1 MSTAF
6 LNKVYDVYEN
16 RDYFGIGC
24 DNLNPVREIKSSQAE
39 MIDESQ
45 VLNAVKIRLERVKK
59 TVSKLRLDIEDSIDT
74 EEAVV
79 SMDTRGDKLPVS
91 AGISPKEA
99 MIRTKMGTPI
109 DATTIFG
116 DIPED
121 SADSSEIDAIEK
133 EIQKQIINIIAF
145 ASVSGSG
152 TMSSAGSSITGGAGS
167 SITGGAGLDI
177 IDNISSP
184 FTVDCD
190 GVATEITD
198 KENQEDED
206 DQNGPNDNSGDNEG
220 GEGGGGGDE
229 GGEGGGGDDDDNN
242 DDSLEEAESAQD
254 EKDDEDEANA
264 NEAIMQC
271 ALKELAFLKII
282 LMILKIVKILRMIC
296 AYVISTIY
304 IVMDIVQLAAGAWLN
319 PTNIAKIA
327 NKIIQRVLAAVVMII
342 FKLIQKLW
350 NLLNLNCISDLTQD
364 LIDQIKSAL
373 SVLEEMKSLCDP
385 NSISF
390 SPSEIIQSL
399 QKSIEEAVAN
409 AADTLQNLDLKQ
421 QGKELASQIAGQL
434 EKSAKGMA
442 AAVKKAAMSEA
453 VRAYNE
459 SKEMFDRAKAL
470 LGKSSNKTVKDMASA
485 ADTLGL
491 TGIESV

>member
-16 RDYFGIGC
+16 RDYFGVGC
-24 DNLNPVREIKSSQAE
+24 DNLNPVREVKSSQAE
-39 MIDESQ
+39 MIDEAQ
-45 VLNAVKIRLERVKK
+45 VLNAVKVRLERVKK

-74 EEAVV
+74 EESVV
-79 SMDTRGDKLPVS
+79 SMDTRGDKLPVNV
-91 AGISPKEA
+91 GISPKEA
-99 MIRTKMGTPI
+99 MIRTKIGTPI

-121 SADSSEIDAIEK
+121 SIDNSGIDALEQ

-145 ASVSGSG
+145 AGVSGSDS
-152 TMSSAGSSITGGAGS
+152 ME
-167 SITGGAGLDI
+167 
-177 IDNISSP
+177 NVSSP

-190 GVATEITD
+190 GVATEITGEED
-198 KENQEDED
+198 QEDKDE
-206 DQNGPNDNSGDNEG
+206 NDKNKSNNKPGENE
-220 GEGGGGGDE
+220 
-229 GGEGGGGDDDDNN
+229 EGGGGDDDDDDND
-242 DDSLEEAESAQD
+242 DDSLEEAESKQD

-296 AYVISTIY
+296 GYVISTIY
-304 IVMDIVQLAAGAWLN
+304 IVMDVVQLAAGAWLN
-319 PTNIAKIA
+319 PTNVAKIA

-342 FKLIQKLW
+342 FKLIQRLW
-350 NLLNLNCISDLTQD
+350 NLLNLNCVSDLTQD
-364 LIDQIKSAL
+364 LIDQIRSAL
-373 SVLEEMKSLCDP
+373 SMLEEMKSLCDP

-390 SPSEIIQSL
+390 SPSEIIQTL

-409 AADTLQNLDLKQ
+409 AADTLQGLDMKQ
-421 QGKELASQIAGQL
+421 QGKELADQL
-434 EKSAKGMA
+434 KKSANGMA
-442 AAVKKAAMSEA
+442 DAVKKAAMSKA

-470 LGKSSNKTVKDMASA
+470 LGKGGNKTVKDMASA
-485 ADTLGL
+485 SATLGL

>member
-16 RDYFGIGC
+16 RDYFGVGC

-99 MIRTKMGTPI
+99 MIRIKMGTPI

-121 SADSSEIDAIEK
+121 SADSSEIDALEK

-152 TMSSAGSSITGGAGS
+152 TTSSAGSSITDGN
-167 SITGGAGLDI
+167 GLDI

-198 KENQEDED
+198 KENQENED
-206 DQNGPNDNSGDNEG
+206 DQNESNDNSGDNEG
-220 GEGGGGGDE
+220 GEGGGE
-229 GGEGGGGDDDDNN
+229 GGEGGGEGGEGGGDDDDDND
-242 DDSLEEAESAQD
+242 DDSLEDAESAQD

-373 SVLEEMKSLCDP
+373 SMLEEMKSLCDP

-442 AAVKKAAMSEA
+442 ATVKKAAMSEA

>member
-16 RDYFGIGC
+16 RDYFGVGC
-24 DNLNPVREIKSSQAE
+24 DNLNPVREVKSSQAE
-39 MIDESQ
+39 MIDEAQ
-45 VLNAVKIRLERVKK
+45 VLNAVKVRLERVKK

-74 EEAVV
+74 EESVV
-79 SMDTRGDKLPVS
+79 SMDTRGDKLPVNV
-91 AGISPKEA
+91 GISPKEA
-99 MIRTKMGTPI
+99 MIRTKIGTPI

-121 SADSSEIDAIEK
+121 SIDNSGIDALEQ

-145 ASVSGSG
+145 AGVSGSDS
-152 TMSSAGSSITGGAGS
+152 ME
-167 SITGGAGLDI
+167 
-177 IDNISSP
+177 NVSSP

-190 GVATEITD
+190 GVATEITGEED
-198 KENQEDED
+198 QEDE
-206 DQNGPNDNSGDNEG
+206 NDKNKSGNKSGENEG
-220 GEGGGGGDE
+220 DE
-229 GGEGGGGDDDDNN
+229 SGGEGGDDDDDEDDD
-242 DDSLEEAESAQD
+242 DDSLEEAESKQE

-342 FKLIQKLW
+342 FKLIQRLW

-364 LIDQIKSAL
+364 LIDQIRSAL
-373 SVLEEMKSLCDP
+373 SMLEEMKSLCDP

-390 SPSEIIQSL
+390 SPSEIIQTL

-409 AADTLQNLDLKQ
+409 AADTLQSLDMKQ
-421 QGKELASQIAGQL
+421 QGKELADQL
-434 EKSAKGMA
+434 KKSANGMA
-442 AAVKKAAMSEA
+442 DAVKKAAMSKA

-470 LGKSSNKTVKDMASA
+470 LGKGGNKTVKDMASA
-485 ADTLGL
+485 SATLGL

>member
-45 VLNAVKIRLERVKK
+45 VLNAVKIRLERVEK
-59 TVSKLRLDIEDSIDT
+59 TVSKLRFDIEDST
-74 EEAVV
+74 ETVV
-79 SMDTRGDKLPVS
+79 SMDPRGDKLPVS

-121 SADSSEIDAIEK
+121 SADSSEIDALEK

-145 ASVSGSG
+145 ASVSGN
-152 TMSSAGSSITGGAGS
+152 
-167 SITGGAGLDI
+167 GL
-177 IDNISSP
+177 DNISSP

-190 GVATEITD
+190 GVATEITG
-198 KENQEDED
+198 KESQEDED
-206 DQNGPNDNSGDNEG
+206 GQNESNDNSGDNEG
-220 GEGGGGGDE
+220 DEGGGDE
-229 GGEGGGGDDDDNN
+229 GGGEGGDDDDDD
-242 DDSLEEAESAQD
+242 DDSLEEAESKQD
-254 EKDDEDEANA
+254 EKDDKDEANA

-282 LMILKIVKILRMIC
+282 LMILKIVKTLRIIC
-296 AYVISTIY
+296 AYVISTVY

-364 LIDQIKSAL
+364 LIDQIRSAL
-373 SVLEEMKSLCDP
+373 SMLEEMKSLCDP

-421 QGKELASQIAGQL
+421 QGKDLASQIAGQL

-442 AAVKKAAMSEA
+442 ATVKKAAMSEA

-470 LGKSSNKTVKDMASA
+470 LGKSSNKTVKDMTSA

>member
-121 SADSSEIDAIEK
+121 SADSSEIDALEK

-206 DQNGPNDNSGDNEG
+206 DQNESNDNSGGNEG
-220 GEGGGGGDE
+220 GEGGE
-229 GGEGGGGDDDDNN
+229 GGGDDDDDDD

-373 SVLEEMKSLCDP
+373 SMLEEMKSLCDP

>member
-121 SADSSEIDAIEK
+121 SADSSEIDALEK

-152 TMSSAGSSITGGAGS
+152 TMSSTGSSITD
-167 SITGGAGLDI
+167 GAGLDI

-198 KENQEDED
+198 KENQENED
-206 DQNGPNDNSGDNEG
+206 DQNESNDNSGDNEG
-220 GEGGGGGDE
+220 GGGGDE
-229 GGEGGGGDDDDNN
+229 GGSDDDDND

-373 SVLEEMKSLCDP
+373 SMLEEMKSLCDP

>member
-121 SADSSEIDAIEK
+121 SADSSEIDALEK

-206 DQNGPNDNSGDNEG
+206 DQNESNDNSGGNEG
-220 GEGGGGGDE
+220 GEGGGE
-229 GGEGGGGDDDDNN
+229 GGGDDNDD

-373 SVLEEMKSLCDP
+373 SMLEEMKSLCDP

>member
-1 MSTAF
+1 
-6 LNKVYDVYEN
+6 
-16 RDYFGIGC
+16 
-24 DNLNPVREIKSSQAE
+24 
-39 MIDESQ
+39 
-45 VLNAVKIRLERVKK
+45 
-59 TVSKLRLDIEDSIDT
+59 
-74 EEAVV
+74 
-79 SMDTRGDKLPVS
+79 
-91 AGISPKEA
+91 
-99 MIRTKMGTPI
+99 
-109 DATTIFG
+109 
-116 DIPED
+116 
-121 SADSSEIDAIEK
+121 
-133 EIQKQIINIIAF
+133 
-145 ASVSGSG
+145 
-152 TMSSAGSSITGGAGS
+152 
-167 SITGGAGLDI
+167 
-177 IDNISSP
+177 
-184 FTVDCD
+184 
-190 GVATEITD
+190 
-198 KENQEDED
+198 
-206 DQNGPNDNSGDNEG
+206 
-220 GEGGGGGDE
+220 
-229 GGEGGGGDDDDNN
+229 
-242 DDSLEEAESAQD
+242 
-254 EKDDEDEANA
+254 
-264 NEAIMQC
+264 MQC

-282 LMILKIVKILRMIC
+282 LMILKIVKVLRMIC

>member
-121 SADSSEIDAIEK
+121 SADSSEIDALEK

-152 TMSSAGSSITGGAGS
+152 TMSSAGSSITD
-167 SITGGAGLDI
+167 GAGLDI

-229 GGEGGGGDDDDNN
+229 GGEGGGGDDDDNDD

>member
-121 SADSSEIDAIEK
+121 SADSSEIDALEK

-152 TMSSAGSSITGGAGS
+152 TMSSAGSSITGGAGSSITGGAGS

-206 DQNGPNDNSGDNEG
+206 DQNESNDNSGGNEG
-220 GEGGGGGDE
+220 GEGGGE
-229 GGEGGGGDDDDNN
+229 GGGDDNDD

-373 SVLEEMKSLCDP
+373 SMLEEMKSLCDP

>member
-45 VLNAVKIRLERVKK
+45 VRNAVKIRLERVKK

-121 SADSSEIDAIEK
+121 SADSSEIDALEK

-152 TMSSAGSSITGGAGS
+152 TMSSAGSSITGSAGS

-206 DQNGPNDNSGDNEG
+206 DQNESNDNSGGNEG
-220 GEGGGGGDE
+220 GEGGEGGGE
-229 GGEGGGGDDDDNN
+229 GGGDDDDDNDD

-373 SVLEEMKSLCDP
+373 SMLEEMKSLCDP

>member
-1 MSTAF
+1 MSTPL
-6 LNKVYDVYEN
+6 LNRVYDVYEN

-121 SADSSEIDAIEK
+121 SADSSEIDALEK

-152 TMSSAGSSITGGAGS
+152 TTSSAGSSITDGNGLD
-167 SITGGAGLDI
+167 ITDGNGLDI

-206 DQNGPNDNSGDNEG
+206 DQNESNDNSGDNEG
-220 GEGGGGGDE
+220 GEGGEG
-229 GGEGGGGDDDDNN
+229 GGEGGGDDNDD

-373 SVLEEMKSLCDP
+373 SMLEEMKSLCDP

-470 LGKSSNKTVKDMASA
+470 LGRSSNKTVKDMASA

>member
-16 RDYFGIGC
+16 RDYFGVGC
-24 DNLNPVREIKSSQAE
+24 DNLNPVREVKSSQAE
-39 MIDESQ
+39 MIDEAQ
-45 VLNAVKIRLERVKK
+45 VLNAVKVRLERVKK

-74 EEAVV
+74 EESVV
-79 SMDTRGDKLPVS
+79 SMDTRGDKLPVNV
-91 AGISPKEA
+91 GISPKEA
-99 MIRTKMGTPI
+99 MIRTKIGTPI

-121 SADSSEIDAIEK
+121 SIDNSGIDALEQ

-145 ASVSGSG
+145 AGVSGPDS
-152 TMSSAGSSITGGAGS
+152 ME
-167 SITGGAGLDI
+167 
-177 IDNISSP
+177 NVSSP

-190 GVATEITD
+190 GVATEITGEED
-198 KENQEDED
+198 QEDE
-206 DQNGPNDNSGDNEG
+206 NDKNKSGNKSSDNEGDEGG
-220 GEGGGGGDE
+220 GEGGGGGDD
-229 GGEGGGGDDDDNN
+229 DDDDND
-242 DDSLEEAESAQD
+242 DDSLEEAESKQD

-342 FKLIQKLW
+342 FKLIQRLW

-364 LIDQIKSAL
+364 LIDQIRSAL
-373 SVLEEMKSLCDP
+373 SMLEEMKSLCDP

-390 SPSEIIQSL
+390 SPSEIIQTL

-409 AADTLQNLDLKQ
+409 AADTLQSLDMKQ
-421 QGKELASQIAGQL
+421 QGKELADQL
-434 EKSAKGMA
+434 KKSANGMA
-442 AAVKKAAMSEA
+442 DAVKKAAMSKA

-470 LGKSSNKTVKDMASA
+470 LGKGGNKTVKDMASA
-485 ADTLGL
+485 SATLGL

>member
-121 SADSSEIDAIEK
+121 SADSSEIDALEK

-152 TMSSAGSSITGGAGS
+152 TMSSVSGSGTMSSAGSSITDGN
-167 SITGGAGLDI
+167 GLDI

-198 KENQEDED
+198 KENQENED
-206 DQNGPNDNSGDNEG
+206 DQNESNDNSGDNEG
-220 GEGGGGGDE
+220 SE
-229 GGEGGGGDDDDNN
+229 GGEGGGGDDDDDND

-364 LIDQIKSAL
+364 LIDHIKSAL
-373 SVLEEMKSLCDP
+373 SMLEEMKSLCDP

>member
-121 SADSSEIDAIEK
+121 SADSSEIDALEK

-152 TMSSAGSSITGGAGS
+152 TMSSAGSSITD
-167 SITGGAGLDI
+167 GAGLDI

-206 DQNGPNDNSGDNEG
+206 DQNESNDNSGDNEG
-220 GEGGGGGDE
+220 GEGG
-229 GGEGGGGDDDDNN
+229 EGGGGDDDDNDD

>member
-121 SADSSEIDAIEK
+121 SADSSEIDALEK

-145 ASVSGSG
+145 ASVSDSG
-152 TMSSAGSSITGGAGS
+152 TTSSAGSSITDGN
-167 SITGGAGLDI
+167 GLDI

-206 DQNGPNDNSGDNEG
+206 DQNESNDNSGDNEG
-220 GEGGGGGDE
+220 GEGGGD
-229 GGEGGGGDDDDNN
+229 GGEGGGEGGGDDDDDNDD

-342 FKLIQKLW
+342 FKLIQ
-350 NLLNLNCISDLTQD
+350 I
-364 LIDQIKSAL
+364 
-373 SVLEEMKSLCDP
+373 
-385 NSISF
+385 
-390 SPSEIIQSL
+390 
-399 QKSIEEAVAN
+399 
-409 AADTLQNLDLKQ
+409 
-421 QGKELASQIAGQL
+421 
-434 EKSAKGMA
+434 
-442 AAVKKAAMSEA
+442 
-453 VRAYNE
+453 
-459 SKEMFDRAKAL
+459 
-470 LGKSSNKTVKDMASA
+470 
-485 ADTLGL
+485 
-491 TGIESV
+491 

>member
-16 RDYFGIGC
+16 RDYFGVGC
-24 DNLNPVREIKSSQAE
+24 DNLNPVREVKSSQAE
-39 MIDESQ
+39 MIDEAQ
-45 VLNAVKIRLERVKK
+45 VLNAVKVRLERVKK

-74 EEAVV
+74 EESVV
-79 SMDTRGDKLPVS
+79 SMDTRGDKLPVNV
-91 AGISPKEA
+91 GISPKEA
-99 MIRTKMGTPI
+99 MIRTKIGTPI

-121 SADSSEIDAIEK
+121 SIDNSGIDALEQ

-145 ASVSGSG
+145 AGVSGSDS
-152 TMSSAGSSITGGAGS
+152 ME
-167 SITGGAGLDI
+167 
-177 IDNISSP
+177 NVSSP

-190 GVATEITD
+190 GVATEITGEED
-198 KENQEDED
+198 QEDE
-206 DQNGPNDNSGDNEG
+206 NDKNKSGNKSGENEG
-220 GEGGGGGDE
+220 EGSGEGSGGS
-229 GGEGGGGDDDDNN
+229 GGGDDDDDD
-242 DDSLEEAESAQD
+242 DDSLEEAESKQE

-342 FKLIQKLW
+342 FKLIQRLW

-364 LIDQIKSAL
+364 LIDQIRSAL
-373 SVLEEMKSLCDP
+373 STLEEMKSLCDP

-390 SPSEIIQSL
+390 SPSEIIQTL

-409 AADTLQNLDLKQ
+409 AADTLQSLDMKQ
-421 QGKELASQIAGQL
+421 QGKELADQL
-434 EKSAKGMA
+434 KKSANGMA
-442 AAVKKAAMSEA
+442 DAVKKAAMSKA

-470 LGKSSNKTVKDMASA
+470 LGKGGNKTVKDMASA
-485 ADTLGL
+485 SATLGL

>member
-121 SADSSEIDAIEK
+121 SADSSEIDALEK

-152 TMSSAGSSITGGAGS
+152 TMSSAGS

-206 DQNGPNDNSGDNEG
+206 DQNESNDNSGGNEG
-220 GEGGGGGDE
+220 GEGGEGGGE
-229 GGEGGGGDDDDNN
+229 GGGDDDDDNDD

-373 SVLEEMKSLCDP
+373 SMLEEMKSLCDP

>member
-121 SADSSEIDAIEK
+121 SADSSEIDALEK

-152 TMSSAGSSITGGAGS
+152 TMSSASSSITGSAGS
-167 SITGGAGLDI
+167 SITGCAGLDI

-206 DQNGPNDNSGDNEG
+206 DQNESNDNSGDNEG
-220 GEGGGGGDE
+220 GEGGGD
-229 GGEGGGGDDDDNN
+229 DDDDNDD

-373 SVLEEMKSLCDP
+373 SMLEEMKSLCDP

>member
-16 RDYFGIGC
+16 RDYFGVGC

-121 SADSSEIDAIEK
+121 SADSSEIDALEK

-152 TMSSAGSSITGGAGS
+152 TMSSTGGSITDGN
-167 SITGGAGLDI
+167 GLDI

-198 KENQEDED
+198 KENQENED
-206 DQNGPNDNSGDNEG
+206 DQNESNDNSGDNEG
-220 GEGGGGGDE
+220 GEGGGEGGGDE
-229 GGEGGGGDDDDNN
+229 GGGDDDDDDND
-242 DDSLEEAESAQD
+242 DDSLEDAESTQD

-373 SVLEEMKSLCDP
+373 SMLEEMKSLCDP

>member
-16 RDYFGIGC
+16 RDYFGVGC
-24 DNLNPVREIKSSQAE
+24 DNLNPVREVKSSQAE
-39 MIDESQ
+39 MIDEAQ
-45 VLNAVKIRLERVKK
+45 VLNAVKVRLERVKK

-74 EEAVV
+74 EESVV
-79 SMDTRGDKLPVS
+79 SMDTRGDKLPVNV
-91 AGISPKEA
+91 GISPKEA
-99 MIRTKMGTPI
+99 MIRTKIGTPI

-121 SADSSEIDAIEK
+121 SIDNSGIDALEQ

-145 ASVSGSG
+145 AGVSGSDS
-152 TMSSAGSSITGGAGS
+152 ME
-167 SITGGAGLDI
+167 
-177 IDNISSP
+177 NVSSP

-190 GVATEITD
+190 GVATEITGEED
-198 KENQEDED
+198 QEDE
-206 DQNGPNDNSGDNEG
+206 NDKNKSGNKSGENEG
-220 GEGGGGGDE
+220 DE
-229 GGEGGGGDDDDNN
+229 SGGEGGDDDDDDDND
-242 DDSLEEAESAQD
+242 DDSLEEAESKQE

-342 FKLIQKLW
+342 FKLIQRLW

-364 LIDQIKSAL
+364 LIDQIRSAL
-373 SVLEEMKSLCDP
+373 SMLEEMKSLCDP

-390 SPSEIIQSL
+390 SPSEIIQTL

-409 AADTLQNLDLKQ
+409 AADTLQGLDMKQ
-421 QGKELASQIAGQL
+421 QGKELADQL
-434 EKSAKGMA
+434 KKSANGMA
-442 AAVKKAAMSEA
+442 DAVKKAAMSKA

-470 LGKSSNKTVKDMASA
+470 LGKSGNKTVKDMASA
-485 ADTLGL
+485 SATLGL

>member
-16 RDYFGIGC
+16 RDYFGVGC

-121 SADSSEIDAIEK
+121 SADSSEIDALEK

-152 TMSSAGSSITGGAGS
+152 TMSSASGSITDGN
-167 SITGGAGLDI
+167 GLDI

-206 DQNGPNDNSGDNEG
+206 DQNESNDNSGDNEG
-220 GEGGGGGDE
+220 GEGGGGDE
-229 GGEGGGGDDDDNN
+229 GGGDDDDDDNDD
-242 DDSLEEAESAQD
+242 DDSLEEAESTQD

-373 SVLEEMKSLCDP
+373 SMLEEMKSLCDP

-421 QGKELASQIAGQL
+421 QGKELASQMAGQL

-459 SKEMFDRAKAL
+459 SKEMFDRAKTL

>member
-121 SADSSEIDAIEK
+121 SADSSEIDALEK

-152 TMSSAGSSITGGAGS
+152 TMSSAGSSITGSAGS
-167 SITGGAGLDI
+167 SITGSAGSSLTGCAGLDI

-206 DQNGPNDNSGDNEG
+206 DQNESNDNSGDNEG
-220 GEGGGGGDE
+220 GEGGGD
-229 GGEGGGGDDDDNN
+229 DDDDNDD

-282 LMILKIVKILRMIC
+282 LMILKIVKVLRMIC

-373 SVLEEMKSLCDP
+373 SMLEEMKSLCDP

>member
-121 SADSSEIDAIEK
+121 SADSSEIDALEK

-152 TMSSAGSSITGGAGS
+152 TMSSAGSSITDGN
-167 SITGGAGLDI
+167 GLDI

-198 KENQEDED
+198 KENQENED
-206 DQNGPNDNSGDNEG
+206 DQNESNDNSGDNEG
-220 GEGGGGGDE
+220 SEGGEGGGE
-229 GGEGGGGDDDDNN
+229 GGEGGGGDDDDDNDD

-373 SVLEEMKSLCDP
+373 SMLEEMKSLCDP

>member
-45 VLNAVKIRLERVKK
+45 VLNAVKIRLERVEK

-121 SADSSEIDAIEK
+121 SADSSEIDAFEK

-206 DQNGPNDNSGDNEG
+206 DQNESNDNSGDNEG
-220 GEGGGGGDE
+220 GEGGG
-229 GGEGGGGDDDDNN
+229 EGGGGDDDDDDDND
-242 DDSLEEAESAQD
+242 DDSLEEAESKQD
-254 EKDDEDEANA
+254 EKDDKDEANA

-282 LMILKIVKILRMIC
+282 LMILKIVKTLRIIC
-296 AYVISTIY
+296 AYVISTVY

-373 SVLEEMKSLCDP
+373 SMLEEMKSLCDP

-421 QGKELASQIAGQL
+421 QGKDLASQIAGQL

-470 LGKSSNKTVKDMASA
+470 LGKSSNKTVKDMTSA

>member
-16 RDYFGIGC
+16 RDYFGVGC
-24 DNLNPVREIKSSQAE
+24 DNLNPVREVKSSQAE
-39 MIDESQ
+39 MIDEAQ
-45 VLNAVKIRLERVKK
+45 VLNAVKVRLERVKK

-74 EEAVV
+74 EESVV
-79 SMDTRGDKLPVS
+79 SMDTRGDKLPVNV
-91 AGISPKEA
+91 GISPKEA
-99 MIRTKMGTPI
+99 MIRTKIGTPI

-121 SADSSEIDAIEK
+121 SIDNSGIDALEQ

-145 ASVSGSG
+145 AGVSGSDS
-152 TMSSAGSSITGGAGS
+152 ME
-167 SITGGAGLDI
+167 
-177 IDNISSP
+177 NVSSP

-190 GVATEITD
+190 GVATEITGEED
-198 KENQEDED
+198 QEDE
-206 DQNGPNDNSGDNEG
+206 NDKNKSGNKSGENEG
-220 GEGGGGGDE
+220 DE
-229 GGEGGGGDDDDNN
+229 SGGEGGDDDDDDDND
-242 DDSLEEAESAQD
+242 DDSLEEAESKQE

-342 FKLIQKLW
+342 FKLIQRLW

-364 LIDQIKSAL
+364 LIDQIRSAL
-373 SVLEEMKSLCDP
+373 SMLEEMKSLCDP

-390 SPSEIIQSL
+390 SPSEIIQTL

-409 AADTLQNLDLKQ
+409 AADTLQGLDMKQ
-421 QGKELASQIAGQL
+421 QGKELADQL
-434 EKSAKGMA
+434 KKSANGMA
-442 AAVKKAAMSEA
+442 DAVKKAAMSKA

-459 SKEMFDRAKAL
+459 SKEMFDRARAL
-470 LGKSSNKTVKDMASA
+470 LGKSGNKTVKDMASA
-485 ADTLGL
+485 SATLGL

>member
-121 SADSSEIDAIEK
+121 SADSSEIDALEK

-152 TMSSAGSSITGGAGS
+152 TMSSAGSSITD
-167 SITGGAGLDI
+167 GAGLDI

-198 KENQEDED
+198 KENQENED
-206 DQNGPNDNSGDNEG
+206 DQNESNDNSGDNEG
-220 GEGGGGGDE
+220 GEGGE
-229 GGEGGGGDDDDNN
+229 GGGDDNDD
-242 DDSLEEAESAQD
+242 DDSLEEAESTQD

-459 SKEMFDRAKAL
+459 SKEMFDRARAL